1 MLYTSHLAIINLNHI
16 NGDKMEEH
24 YKTRDMNLSACLMV
38 EGVRYLGVEKD
49 EVDGRRLVFIFE
61 PHPEIERIIVQRANS
76 THIVSSVNYD
86 NALRNLKSIIHRV
99 N

>member
-1 MLYTSHLAIINLNHI
+1 MQ
-16 NGDKMEEH
+16 EETN

-49 EVDGRRLVFIFE
+49 EVDPKRLIFIFE
-61 PHPEIERIIVQRANS
+61 AHSEIDRIIVQRANS

-86 NALRNLKSIIHRV
+86 NALRSLKSIIHRV
-99 N
+99 RQ